1 MKKMLSLLLAV
12 ILAVGIMPTTASA
25 VEDTI
30 ALRDLFSRLSR
41 ILLRKSETL
50 METLWK
56 HWMSM
61 LKSKDFHPPVAWVGA
76 LHTR

>member
-30 ALRDLFSRLSR
+30 A
-41 ILLRKSETL
+41 
-50 METLWK
+50 
-56 HWMSM
+56 
-61 LKSKDFHPPVAWVGA
+61 V
-76 LHTR
+76 